1 FSNNWFESRKFPRE
15 TCDWIRS
22 LGKVPYVRLMLRS
35 DSEQDRAEKTFTLA
49 NILAGKFDDDL
60 KAWARDAKQFGSP
73 VLVEWGTEPNGKWF
87 SWNGQWNGGAK
98 EGPARYVAAYRHIV
112 DVMRAETADN
122 LQWVWHVEPVRE
134 LLSGGKLLRLGGAQ
148 RVWAAHAARCGRHG
162 KFPIQDGNRL
172 PALDENRTRQT
183 DRDRRVRLRAA
194 PPKSGCKRLGEE
206 RAGRSV
212 FGPLAGGHRFLL
224 VERVMGE

>member
-1 FSNNWFESRKFPRE
+1 MCYVRAMVLLRCAIVTAFAMSSVRGAQLIASPPAGKLYQGLYFDEAKPGHDPTEHEVTASDVTRFEETLGTKTAWVFFSNNWFESRKFPRE

-35 DSEQDRAEKTFTLA
+35 DGEQDRAEKTFTLA

-122 LQWVWHVEPVRE
+122 LQWVWHV
-134 LLSGGKLLRLGGAQ
+134 
-148 RVWAAHAARCGRHG
+148 
-162 KFPIQDGNRL
+162 N
-172 PALDENRTRQT
+172 
-183 DRDRRVRLRAA
+183 
-194 PPKSGCKRLGEE
+194 
-206 RAGRSV
+206 
-212 FGPLAGGHRFLL
+212 
-224 VERVMGE
+224 